1 MCDTLV
7 MRQGGQTWFAKNS
20 DREPAEPQ
28 RLLRIEAVQG
38 DRSAELQATY
48 LRIPQTAER
57 HALILSQPSWLW
69 GGEMGVNQHGV
80 VIGNEA
86 VFTRLTR
93 RHGEALLGMDLLRLG
108 LERGASAR
116 EALAVITEHLERY
129 GQGGPAGYRDK
140 SFRYDNSFLLADAD
154 EAWVLET
161 AGQLWAAKRVERWA
175 ISNALSLGH
184 EFDLSSA
191 DLPGQA
197 RKLGCWN
204 GRGDF
209 HFARAFD
216 TRLLPWIG
224 GAHRRRA
231 LNQDFLAH
239 CPATAGWAELTAA
252 LRSHGQRG
260 DDLQQ
265 HDNRQVCLHAGAF
278 WRPSQTTA
286 SLIARVQPQRIE
298 LAATGTSAPC
308 LGLFQPLGFAEG
320 AGAALLS
327 RSQEP
332 VSASLW
338 WQFEAVHRRA
348 LVDTGFR
355 QALRTSRD
363 DLEPRLLACLA
374 VGQADWSAAAEQ
386 AGAWYRHWRGEAATT
401 SQSLPRWWR
410 QQADLAG

>member
-7 MRQGGQTWFAKNS
+7 LRQSGQTWFAKNS
-20 DREPAEPQ
+20 DREAAEPQ
-28 RLLRIEAVQG
+28 RLLRLDEVRG

-48 LRIPQTAER
+48 LRIPQTADR
-57 HALILSQPSWLW
+57 YGLVLSQPSWIW

-80 VIGNEA
+80 AIGNEA

-93 RHGEALLGMDLLRLG
+93 KRGQALLGMDLLRLG
-108 LERGASAR
+108 LERGATAR
-116 EALAVITEHLERY
+116 EALQVIVEHLERH

-140 SFRYDNSFLLADAD
+140 GFRYDNSFLIADAG

-175 ISNALSLGH
+175 ISNALTLGH
-184 EFDLSSA
+184 EFDLCSA

-197 RKLGCWN
+197 RKLGCWD

-231 LNQDFLAH
+231 LNQDFLAA
-239 CPATAGWAELTAA
+239 CPAQPGWRELTAA
-252 LRSHGQRG
+252 LRSHGARG
-260 DDLQQ
+260 DDLHG

-286 SLIARVQPQRIE
+286 SLIARLQG
-298 LAATGTSAPC
+298 AATQIAVTATSAPC
-308 LGLFQPLGFAEG
+308 LSLFQPLDLTPASG
-320 AGAALLS
+320 AGLLS
-327 RSQEP
+327 VAGQSVEQ
-332 VSASLW
+332 SLW
-338 WQFEAVHRRA
+338 WRFEAAHRRA
-348 LVDTGFR
+348 LVDAEFR
-355 QALRTSRD
+355 QALRASRD
-363 DLEPRLLACLA
+363 ALEPQLLSGLDQSNPDWVALA
-374 VGQADWSAAAEQ
+374 ASGSAWHAQWRAEAAECDVV
-386 AGAWYRHWRGEAATT
+386 
-401 SQSLPRWWR
+401 LPRWWR
-410 QQADLAG
+410 RSARL